1 MTQETT
7 VGQEAAPQQAVGPI
21 DFEGPAGYL
30 AFRDALFRKKKKTGW
45 RYVESPYPL
54 TEAPIADTHAHLQ
67 LVSDAPLSLAR
78 CAVHGVDFICT
89 IVDAVEDGD
98 ATYRMVDGWRGEA
111 LRILPDVFEATRAAS
126 ASERAAA
133 SLEHEGMSAD
143 EWRSNRCPCA
153 EVAIPRVR
161 VVAGVHPHN
170 ASHWSAEMEESLK
183 AMLAD
188 PRTCALGEVGLDYHY
203 DFSARCPAR
212 RIPSP
217 GADGAR
223 MRPAFGAAYARR
235 ARRRLRNPRAGGL
248 ARSGRV
254 LALLQRRPRRAGPL
268 DRPRLLCGLR
278 RSGHVLA
285 QRRPASVGEDVPED
299 RLLTETGAAYM
310 APVPF
315 RGLGCAPEFTVFT
328 AAYLAE
334 VRGIEP
340 GEGRAA
346 FLRPARQRA
355 APARPRRHVA
365 GDRPMATRA
374 FCDRGRRF
382 RGRGR
387 ASCASDLRCSAL
399 ARGFVAL

>member
-1 MTQETT
+1 MTQETNA
-7 VGQEAAPQQAVGPI
+7 GQEAASQQAAGPI

-67 LVSDAPLSLAR
+67 LVSDASLSLAR

-89 IVDAVEDGD
+89 IVDAYEDGD
-98 ATYRMVDGWRGEA
+98 ATYRMLDGWRGEA

-133 SLEHEGMSAD
+133 SLDHEGMSAD

-203 DFSARCPAR
+203 DLSPRDVQRDVFRRQVQMAHECGLPLVLHMRDAHDDGFEILEQEGWPAAGVLLHCCSVGPDELARWIDRGCYVAFGGAVTFSRSDDLRASAR
-212 RIPSP
+212 I
-217 GADGAR
+217 
-223 MRPAFGAAYARR
+223 
-235 ARRRLRNPRAGGL
+235 
-248 ARSGRV
+248 
-254 LALLQRRPRRAGPL
+254 
-268 DRPRLLCGLR
+268 
-278 RSGHVLA
+278 
-285 QRRPASVGEDVPED
+285 VPED
-299 RLLTETGAAYM
+299 RLLTETDAPYM

-315 RGLGCAPEFTVFT
+315 RGLECAPEFTVFT

-334 VRGIEP
+334 VRAIEP

-346 FLRPARQRA
+346 FL
-355 APARPRRHVA
+355 
-365 GDRPMATRA
+365 
-374 FCDRGRRF
+374 
-382 RGRGR
+382 
-387 ASCASDLRCSAL
+387 SAL
-399 ARGFVAL
+399 HDNALRLLDRDATAWQSSYGDEGLL